1 MYFKLIMFFA
11 IVGTIGGGYMHYQT
25 TVAKYEAAMSKL
37 EANNR
42 TLKENQLQLE
52 IAITAAENSLKA
64 AEENA
69 RKTEVAMSALTA
81 RNNELQRE
89 KDNAM
94 KIFRDHNLT
103 RLARAKPGMIEKR
116 ANAKTEEVFRK
127 LEDDTKELMDSD
139 NADAPTGMQLDAQ
152 TGVGTEGRDNSTG
165 TSDSNS
171 NGKGATEN
179 LSTAVASG
187 N

>member
-94 KIFRDHNLT
+94 KVFKDHNLT
-103 RLARAKPGMIEKR
+103 RLARAKPGMIETR
-116 ANAKTEEVFRK
+116 ANAKTAKVFK
-127 LEDDTKELMDSD
+127 DLENDTQELMDIDDSEFATPELSD
-139 NADAPTGMQLDAQ
+139 AGEDKPAN
-152 TGVGTEGRDNSTG
+152 
-165 TSDSNS
+165 
-171 NGKGATEN
+171 
-179 LSTAVASG
+179 
-187 N
+187 